1 LQAANIR
8 VILMRTNSDVTIWNK
23 YRVANVD
30 TWQRV
35 VVPDVAWEQRHAR
48 SQFDSDDLATVYI
61 PMARD
66 EDYLAPRVWQALS
79 DKSGN
84 WTIQVGDVVA
94 KGSISQA
101 LTAGIYTLSNLKAAY
116 DDVLVI
122 TSVDTYDYGSES
134 MQHFRVGGK

>member
-1 LQAANIR
+1 VVNIQATQ
-8 VILMRTNSDVTIWNK
+8 MRTNSDVTIWNK
-23 YRVANVD
+23 YRVANID

-66 EDYLAPRVWQALS
+66 EDYLSPRVWQALS
-79 DKSGN
+79 DKSSN
-84 WTIQVGDVVA
+84 WTIQVGDVIA

-122 TSVDTYDYGSES
+122 TAVDTYDYGSAN
-134 MQHFRVGGK
+134 MQHYRIGAK